1 MDRHCARDAVDR
13 CFGADGRPASP
24 VGFLSGTGALSAVI
38 GGRRYHFDGLHRGA
52 SRAGGQPEQGDQH
65 AEPTETP
72 EETDTGTTA
81 GAQGAHGALVNAA
94 AQAVTPAGFANHGA
108 YVRTIAQ
115 NNAGQAAKADRHTAK
130 TKTH

>member
-1 MDRHCARDAVDR
+1 MAARV
-13 CFGADGRPASP
+13 
-24 VGFLSGTGALSAVI
+24 
-38 GGRRYHFDGLHRGA
+38 
-52 SRAGGQPEQGDQH
+52 SRAAAQ